1 MGKLRI
7 LFSSSE
13 LTRLSPQ
20 QKKKLQA
27 RLTQEIRKEP
37 MAAAIIG
44 AHRKMA
50 AVLKKKLQS
59 AR

>member
-1 MGKLRI
+1 MGRLQM
-7 LFSSSE
+7 LFPSGE
-13 LTRLSPQ
+13 LARLSPQ

-27 RLTQEIRKEP
+27 RLKQEIRKEP

-50 AVLKKKLQS
+50 GILKKKLRS
-59 AR
+59 GR